1 MKNKETS
8 KNSEPVGFRYWLVFI
23 LVGLSGQFAWSIE
36 NMYLNTFITY
46 LNFTAPSGEGFNYS
60 TMIAITTAL
69 SAVVATLTTIFIGA
83 LIDKVRKRKIFITL
97 GYLLWGISTA
107 SFGLLNAN
115 NANDLIPISLTA
127 STAATL
133 VIVLDCIMTFF
144 GSTSNDAAFNAYVT
158 KNTKDSNRGKVE
170 GVLSVLPLVAM
181 LIIFVFLNNLTT
193 KDFGY
198 RWDLFFYIV
207 GGIVFV
213 IGIISIFLIPKEEKE
228 LVDKNNQQ
236 KYFSLMVDGF
246 KPSNIKKNKRL
257 YLVFI
262 CYFIEAVAIQVFFP
276 YLMVYIER
284 TLNISNTGDS
294 LMTPFSIVMALALI
308 VGSLL
313 SVIFG
318 FLSDKFGKVKMIL
331 PSLIIQLASLLM
343 MFFAVNVSDGTSR
356 VVYTSFSGI
365 LLILGYV
372 LLPTLFNALIREDIP
387 KGKEGSYMGVRML
400 FVVALPM
407 LIGPFIGDALN
418 QSYGQT
424 YTTEYGETTFL
435 PSNYGYLVAFFILLL
450 LLIPLYFLIRYDR
463 KHRNNKGYL
472 VSELKK
478 DLDPIDENNIPLKEY
493 PYKQFERENYLSL
506 NGLWEYVITDKEDIP
521 YGLEKKKI
529 RVPFALESPQSL
541 VNHLL
546 QDNEI
551 IYYFKFIKVPID
563 LYKDHIFLCF
573 DGIDQIADIYI
584 NNELVCNHIG
594 GYTRFKVD
602 IKPYVKEDRILNIVI
617 KVKDLTDKNSLMR
630 GKQSYKPWAFLYSS
644 SSGIY
649 KSVSIIST
657 NEKYIEKIDYEPDYD
672 NKKINIL
679 LSTNSKEIED
689 ATMKMYGKTYSI
701 KTNKKNEID
710 LLDNFHPWDLNNPYL
725 YEVEFDYE
733 DDKVKSYFAMR
744 KISIKKE
751 KLDNGFYL
759 NGKKIILNGL
769 LDQGYYDE
777 GGLTPKSY
785 KEYENDVINMRK
797 LGFTCVRMHVKT
809 EMDMFYYF
817 CDKYGLLV
825 IQDMPNGGNLQR
837 FFFNAYP
844 RLSIK
849 LFNHSYLL
857 NDRFYGRK
865 EEEENKRQFILDCE
879 EIIEQTKNH
888 PCIYLYTLFNES
900 WGEFDPKKTYLHMK
914 NKYPSLYFDTASGWL
929 DDPNSD
935 VYSIHSYT
943 LPHKR
948 RKDKKGNRPYFLSE
962 VGGYGLV
969 VNDHFYYP
977 KTFSH
982 YPSKTKEE
990 LTKRYTNLYE
1000 GFIEQIKNNEL
1011 QGIIYT
1017 QLNDC
1022 EGEVNGLYSLDR
1034 EVLKIDEETIKKLNN
1049 VINSLY

>member
-1 MKNKETS
+1 MKDKETT
-8 KNSEPVGFRYWLVFI
+8 KKKEPVGFRYWLVFI
-23 LVGLSGQFAWSIE
+23 LIGLSGQFAWSIE

-46 LNFTAPSGEGFNYS
+46 LNFTAPEGQMFNYS
-60 TMIAITTAL
+60 FMIALTTAL
-69 SAVVATLTTIFIGA
+69 SAIVATLTTIFIGA
-83 LIDKVRKRKIFITL
+83 LIDKVRKRKIFITI

-107 SFGLLNAN
+107 LFGLLNTN

-127 STAATL
+127 STAASL
-133 VIVLDCIMTFF
+133 VIVIDCIMTFF

-170 GVLSVLPLVAM
+170 GVLSVLPLVSM

-198 RWDLFFYIV
+198 RWDLFFYII

-213 IGIISIFLIPKEEKE
+213 IGLISIFLIPKEEKE
-228 LVDKNNQQ
+228 VVNNTEKQ
-236 KYFSLMVDGF
+236 KYFSLMIDGF

-262 CYFIEAVAIQVFFP
+262 CYFVEAVAMQVFFP

-313 SVIFG
+313 SVVFG
-318 FLSDKFGKVKMIL
+318 FLSDKLGKVKMIL
-331 PSLIIQLASLLM
+331 PSLLIQLASLLM
-343 MFFAVNVSDGTSR
+343 MFFAVSIPDGISR

-418 QSYGQT
+418 QSFGQT
-424 YTTEYGETTFL
+424 YSTEYGELTFL

-450 LLIPLYFLIRYDR
+450 LLIPLFFLSRYDR
-463 KHRNNKGYL
+463 KHRKNKGYL

-478 DLDPIDENNIPLKEY
+478 DKLEIDENEIPLSEY

-506 NGLWEYVITDKEDIP
+506 NGIWEYVITDKEDIP
-521 YGLEKKKI
+521 YNLEKNKI
-529 RVPFALESPQSL
+529 RVPYAVESPQSL

-551 IYYFKFIKVPID
+551 IYYFKSMILPIE

-573 DGIDQIADIYI
+573 DGVDQIADVYI
-584 NNELVCNHIG
+584 NDQFVFNHVG
-594 GYTRFKVD
+594 GYTRFKID
-602 IKPYVKEDRILNIVI
+602 IRPYIKDDRVLNIVV
-617 KVKDLTDKNSLMR
+617 KVKDLTDKNNLMR

-649 KSVSIIST
+649 KPVSIVST
-657 NEKYIEKIDYEPDYD
+657 DEKYIEDIDYDIDYD
-672 NKKINIL
+672 NKKVRIL
-679 LSTNSKEIED
+679 LKTNSNEIED
-689 ATMKMYGKTYSI
+689 ALMVLNDNDYNL
-701 KTNKKNEID
+701 KTNIINEID
-710 LLDNFHPWDLNNPYL
+710 LSNNFHPWGLNDPYL
-725 YEVEFDYE
+725 YEAEFKYLNDR
-733 DDKVKSYFAMR
+733 VKSYFAMK
-744 KISIKKE
+744 KITIKKGKNE
-751 KLDNGFYL
+751 NGFYL
-759 NGKKIILNGL
+759 NDKKIILNGL

-785 KEYENDVINMRK
+785 NEYEKDVINMK
-797 LGFTCVRMHVKT
+797 QLGFNCVRMHVKT
-809 EMDMFYYF
+809 EMDMFYYY

-825 IQDMPNGGNLQR
+825 IQDMPNGGDLQY
-837 FFFNAYP
+837 FFFNAFP

-849 LFNHSYLL
+849 LFNHSYYL
-857 NDRFYGRK
+857 NDKFYGRK
-865 EEEENKRQFILDCE
+865 GDENKEKFIKDSE
-879 EIIEQTKNH
+879 EIIKQTKNH
-888 PCIYLYTLFNES
+888 PSIYMYTLFNES
-900 WGEFDPKKTYLHMK
+900 WGEFNPKETYLHMK
-914 NKYPSLYFDTASGWL
+914 NKYPSLYFDTTSGWL
-929 DDPNSD
+929 DDPSSD
-935 VYSIHSYT
+935 VFSIHSYT
-943 LPHKR
+943 LPHRR
-948 RKDKKGNRPYFLSE
+948 RKDKTNNRPYFLSE
-962 VGGYGLV
+962 VGGYGLLV
-969 VNDHFYYP
+969 KDHFYYP

-982 YPSKTKEE
+982 SPSKTSES
-990 LTKRYTNLYE
+990 LTKKYEKLYE
-1000 GFIEQIKNNEL
+1000 GFIKQIKANEL

-1022 EGEVNGLYSLDR
+1022 EGEINGLYSLDR
-1034 EVLKIDEETIKKLNN
+1034 KILKIDENTIKKINN
-1049 VINSLY
+1049 AINSLY